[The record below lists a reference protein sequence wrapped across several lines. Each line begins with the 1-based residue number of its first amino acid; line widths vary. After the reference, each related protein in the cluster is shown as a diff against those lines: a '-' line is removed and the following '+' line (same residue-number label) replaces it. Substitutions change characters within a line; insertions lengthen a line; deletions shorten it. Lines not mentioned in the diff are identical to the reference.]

1 MTVLDLVAVVVS
13 LNCLQ
18 FPLNT
23 QRGQMREKNIHYCLL
38 KLIKSSTTNNI
49 IMIFEH
55 PLEPVNKKDNRIEI
69 TVSVINRHATQLNGR
84 TTNK

>member
-23 QRGQMREKNIHYCLL
+23 QRGQIREKKYKLL
-38 KLIKSSTTNNI
+38 FIKSSTTYNT

-84 TTNK
+84 TS